1 MEDIEK
7 IKAERQELL
16 VLLKQLTDEQWKL
29 NNKIQSTKDKI
40 RKNTEAYIQQYV
52 DRFKPGSTWF
62 IDTGYCY
69 EYFKVGKV
77 NLDHYAY
84 REENVEDC
92 IIDIYCQ
99 YIQVPN
105 PNRLDLLDNVN
116 VQYKTKETVG
126 FKISEI
132 DKVKEI
138 PFETWANVIKILA
151 ETATEN

>member
-16 VLLKQLTDEQWKL
+16 DFLKQLTDEQWKL

-40 RKNTEAYIQQYV
+40 RKNTETYIQQYV
-52 DRFKPGSTWF
+52 DKFKPGSTWF

-84 REENVEDC
+84 REDNVEDC

-105 PNRLDLLDNVN
+105 PNNLDYIDKVN

-126 FKISEI
+126 FKIKEI
-132 DKVKEI
+132 DKIKEI

>member
-1 MEDIEK
+1 MENIEK

-16 VLLKQLTDEQWKL
+16 ALLKQLTDEQFKV
-29 NNKIQSTKDKI
+29 NSKIQSTKDKI
-40 RKNTEAYIQQYV
+40 RENTEAYIQQYV

-62 IDTGYCY
+62 IDNGYCH
-69 EYFKVGKV
+69 EYFKVISCR
-77 NLDHYAY
+77 LDHYAY

-92 IIDIYCQ
+92 IIDIYGQ

-105 PNRLDLLDNVN
+105 PNKLDLIDKVN
-116 VQYKTKETVG
+116 VQYKTKETIG

-138 PFETWANVIKILA
+138 PFKTWANVIMILA
-151 ETATEN
+151 ETATES

>member
-16 VLLKQLTDEQWKL
+16 DFLKQLTDEQWKL

-40 RKNTEAYIQQYV
+40 RKNTETYIQQYV
-52 DRFKPGSTWF
+52 DKFKPGSTWF

-105 PNRLDLLDNVN
+105 PNNLDYIDKVN
-116 VQYKTKETVG
+116 VQFKTKETVG
-126 FKISEI
+126 IKIGEI

-151 ETATEN
+151 ETATEK

>member
-16 VLLKQLTDEQWKL
+16 GLLKQLTDEQFKV

-40 RKNTEAYIQQYV
+40 RKNTEVYIQQYI

-62 IDTGYCY
+62 IDNGYCY
-69 EYFKVGKV
+69 EYFKV
-77 NLDHYAY
+77 NSCCLNHYSY

-105 PNRLDLLDNVN
+105 PNKLDLIDKVN

-126 FKISEI
+126 FTIGEI

-138 PFETWANVIKILA
+138 PFKTWANVIKILA